1 MMSRQRLLR
10 IAKLLKQRVIT
21 AVVLALLV
29 SGGILLLPLQ
39 GLALLF
45 SVLVLCGAW
54 EWAGMSGL
62 DKLAAKLF
70 YTLCSALLIGL
81 GAWYSGLVD
90 GVMLEMAS
98 RDIFGLACVWWSIAL
113 LWVMSYPASAGLWGS
128 TLSRC
133 VMGWLVLVPAVL
145 ALVYLRQLEGG
156 TALIFILI
164 ALVASADIG
173 AYFSGRAW
181 GKAKL
186 APMVSPGK
194 SWAGFWGG
202 LVASSIFVV
211 LVWALWGQ
219 QIIALPAALAIAVCS
234 SLASVLGDLLES
246 MLKRHQG
253 IKDSGSIL
261 PGHGGMM
268 DRLDSIT
275 AAAPVFALGII
286 LAGWR

>member
-1 MMSRQRLLR
+1 
-10 IAKLLKQRVIT
+10 LLKQRVIT
-21 AVVLALLV
+21 AVILALLV

-39 GLALLF
+39 GLACLF
-45 SVLVLCGAW
+45 SLLVLCGAW

-62 DKLAAKLF
+62 DKRAAKF
-70 YTLCSALLIGL
+70 AYTLGTALLIAV
-81 GAWYSGLVD
+81 GAWYSGLLD
-90 GVMLEMAS
+90 GAMLAMAS
-98 RDIFGLACVWWSIAL
+98 RDIFGLACIWWSIAL

-128 TLSRC
+128 TLCRC
-133 VMGWLVLVPAVL
+133 LMGWLVLVPALL
-145 ALVYLRQLEGG
+145 ALVYLHQLNGG
-156 TALIFILI
+156 IALIFILV

-173 AYFSGRAW
+173 AYFAGRAW

-186 APMVSPGK
+186 AAAVSPGK

-202 LVASSIFVV
+202 LAASSAFIV

-219 QIIALPAALAIAVCS
+219 QAITLPAALAIAVSS

-246 MLKRHQG
+246 MVKRHQG
-253 IKDSGSIL
+253 IKDSGTIL

-275 AAAPVFALGII
+275 AAAPVFTLGVI
-286 LAGWR
+286 LAGWH